1 MAQTLN
7 KKVEEVF
14 SKLLSYKFVPRKGL
28 SNRHVMTMAG
38 HFISR
43 PFPGIEKISEP
54 RLFQVTQESQ
64 MLTHCGWQTTKEK
77 SPTAIVVHGLEGSSD
92 SKYAAGTA
100 LKAYNA
106 GFNVVRINQR
116 GCGNTFHLS
125 PTPYHAGLTNDLKVI
140 INELVSKD
148 HISEIYLVG
157 FSLGGNQSLKLAGE
171 YKDNF
176 PPELKGVCAI
186 SVPIDLGD
194 CADSL
199 HWVENW
205 LYEWNFILSLYQ
217 SYKKRQK
224 LHPQRYNLP
233 SAFKVLSLR
242 KFDNLIAG
250 PCNGFRDAND
260 YYAQCS
266 SAQYLKDITVPTL
279 IIQAKDDPFIPFTP
293 FEKTPRS
300 QAVALLATEHGGHVG
315 YVGENLPNE
324 DPFWVENRA
333 IEFFKLLNQIS

>member
-1 MAQTLN
+1 MIQTLS
-7 KKVEEVF
+7 KTVEETF
-14 SKLLSYKFVPRKGL
+14 SKLLACKFTPRNGL

-43 PFPGIEKISEP
+43 KFPGIEKISEP
-54 RLFQVTQESQ
+54 RLFQVTPESQ
-64 MLTHCGWQTTKEK
+64 MLTHCGWQAAKEK
-77 SPTAIVVHGLEGSSD
+77 SPAVIVVHGLEGSSD
-92 SKYAAGTA
+92 SKYAVGTA

-125 PTPYHAGLTNDLKVI
+125 PTAYHAGLTNDLKVI
-140 INELVSKD
+140 INELINKD
-148 HISEIYLVG
+148 GITSVYLVG

-171 YKDNF
+171 YGDT
-176 PPELKGVCAI
+176 PPAQLKGVCAI
-186 SVPIDLGD
+186 STPIDLGD

-199 HWVENW
+199 HWIENW
-205 LYEWNFILSLYQ
+205 TYEWNFILSLYQ
-217 SYKKRQK
+217 SYKKRQT
-224 LHPQRYNLP
+224 LHPERYKLP
-233 SAFKVLSLR
+233 AVWKVLTLR
-242 KFDNLIAG
+242 KFDGLVIA

-266 SAQYLKDITVPTL
+266 SGQYLKSITVPTL
-279 IIQAKDDPFIPFTP
+279 MIQAKDDPFIPFTP

-315 YVGENLPNE
+315 YVGADLPNE

-333 IEFFKLLNQIS
+333 VEFFKLLNG